1 MADTKSQ
8 IEFTPKEVELNN
20 KQKKYDETR
29 EQISKLT
36 TSINNDTTKVGRLAI
51 LKADRHSTPKQDE
64 EFQRLKT
71 IIESNKTSIKDKTAS
86 NAALLRQ
93 INALKNQI
101 ENDGKGE
108 AATEQEVMLNS
119 KITETNKAIRHLLKI
134 TGTTNLVE
142 FVQYVEK
149 TSPLNS

>member
-51 LKADRHSTPKQDE
+51 LKADGHSTPKQDE

-149 TSPLNS
+149 TLPSNL

>member
-1 MADTKSQ
+1 MTDTKIQNNSKNNENELSKSQ
-8 IEFTPKEVELNN
+8 N
-20 KQKKYDETR
+20 KYDAVR
-29 EQISKLT
+29 KQISNLT
-36 TSINNDTTKVGRLAI
+36 TTINNDKIKLADLSI
-51 LKADRHSTPKQDE
+51 IKDDGNLSPKQAE
-64 EFQRLKT
+64 EHKHLK
-71 IIESNKTSIKDKTAS
+71 IKIEVNGESIKDKTTS
-86 NAALLRQ
+86 NSSLLRT

-108 AATEQEVMLNS
+108 AASAQEVMLNS

-149 TSPLNS
+149 TLPSNL

>member
-1 MADTKSQ
+1 MTDTKIQ
-8 IEFTPKEVELNN
+8 NNLKNNENELSKFQN
-20 KQKKYDETR
+20 KYDAVR
-29 EQISKLT
+29 KQISNLT
-36 TSINNDTTKVGRLAI
+36 TTINNDKIKLADLSI
-51 LKADRHSTPKQDE
+51 IKDDGNLSPKQAE
-64 EFQRLKT
+64 KHKHLKRK
-71 IIESNKTSIKDKTAS
+71 IEVNGESIKDKTTS
-86 NAALLRQ
+86 NSSLLRT

-108 AATEQEVMLNS
+108 AASAQEVMLNS

-149 TSPLNS
+149 TLPSNL